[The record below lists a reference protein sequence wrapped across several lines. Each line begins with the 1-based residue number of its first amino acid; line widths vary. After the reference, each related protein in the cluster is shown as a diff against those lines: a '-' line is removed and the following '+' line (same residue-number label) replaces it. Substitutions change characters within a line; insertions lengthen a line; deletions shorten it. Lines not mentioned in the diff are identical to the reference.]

1 MPEGDTLHRTAA
13 ALHRVL
19 AGHRVTRFDARLDP
33 LARVDAATPITG
45 RTIERCE
52 AIGKHLLIHFSGD
65 LLLRSHLRMHGSW
78 HLYRHGERW
87 RRPAHALRV
96 AIHTADWIALGF
108 DLPVAEFLTAQTLAR
123 HPVLSTLGPDLLGQH
138 TPPEQVLDQVL
149 DRVEAAGHR
158 PVHEVLLDQRVMAGL
173 GNVFKSELLFLS
185 GWHPD
190 QPAAHVP
197 REAWRTLLER
207 AVALLQA
214 NAVAAGDATLLTPRG
229 TRLTTGSRH
238 PDARLWVYGRTGLPC
253 RRCATPI
260 VAARHGAHAR
270 STYWC
275 PTCQP
280 APDPTPA

>member
-19 AGHRVTRFDARLDP
+19 AGQRVTQFDARLDP
-33 LARVDAATPITG
+33 LARVDAATPIAG
-45 RTIERCE
+45 RLVDRCE
-52 AIGKHLLIHFSGD
+52 AVGKHLLIHLSGD
-65 LLLRSHLRMHGSW
+65 LILRSHLRMHGSW
-78 HLYRHGERW
+78 HLYRPGERW

-96 AIHTADWIALGF
+96 ALHTADWVALGF
-108 DLPVAEFLTAQTLAR
+108 DLPVAEFVTAHALAR
-123 HPVLSTLGPDLLGQH
+123 HPVLSTLGPDLLSPQ
-138 TPPEQVLDQVL
+138 LVL
-149 DRVEAAGHR
+149 DRVLDRIEAAGDR

-185 GWHPD
+185 GWHPE
-190 QPAAHVP
+190 QSAAAVS
-197 REAWRTLLER
+197 REAWQALLTR

-214 NAVAAGDATLLTPRG
+214 NAVAAGDATVLTPRG
-229 TRLTTGSRH
+229 TRLTTGARH

-260 VAARHGAHAR
+260 ATTSHGPHAR
-270 STYWC
+270 RTYWC

-280 APDPTPA
+280 AAGPA

>member
-19 AGHRVTRFDARLDP
+19 AGHRVTHFDARLEP
-33 LARVDAATPITG
+33 LARVDAATPVAG
-45 RTIERCE
+45 RTIDRCE
-52 AIGKHLLIHFSGD
+52 AVGKHLLIHLSGD
-65 LLLRSHLRMHGSW
+65 LILRSHLRMHGSW

-87 RRPAHALRV
+87 RRPAFALRV
-96 AIHTADWIALGF
+96 ALHTADWIALGF
-108 DLPVAEFLTAQTLAR
+108 DLPVAEFLTSHTLAR
-123 HPVLSTLGPDLLGQH
+123 HPVLSTLGPDLLSPH
-138 TPPEQVLDQVL
+138 VSIDDVL
-149 DRVEAAGHR
+149 DRIGTFGDR
-158 PVHEVLLDQRVMAGL
+158 PVHDVLLDQRVMSGL

-190 QPAAHVP
+190 RPAAHAS
-197 REAWRTLLER
+197 REAWRALLER
-207 AVALLQA
+207 AVSLLQA

-229 TRLTTGSRH
+229 TRLTTGARH

-260 VAARHGAHAR
+260 ATARHGAHAR

-275 PTCQP
+275 PACQP
-280 APDPTPA
+280 LAGPA

>member
-19 AGHRVTRFDARLDP
+19 AGHRVTHFDARLEP
-33 LARVDAATPITG
+33 LARVDAVTPVAG
-45 RTIERCE
+45 RTLDRCD
-52 AIGKHLLIHFSGD
+52 AVGKHLLIHFSGD
-65 LLLRSHLRMHGSW
+65 LILRSHLRMHGSW

-96 AIHTADWIALGF
+96 ALHTADWVALAF
-108 DLPVAEFLTAQTLAR
+108 DLPVAEFLTPQTLAR
-123 HPVLSTLGPDLLGQH
+123 HPVLSTLGPDLLSPH
-138 TPPEQVLDQVL
+138 VSLDHVL
-149 DRVEAAGHR
+149 DRIAAAGHR
-158 PVHEVLLDQRVMAGL
+158 PVHEVLLDQRVVSGL
-173 GNVFKSELLFLS
+173 GNVFKSELLFLG

-190 QPAAHVP
+190 QSAAHAS
-197 REAWRTLLER
+197 REAWRALLER
-207 AVALLQA
+207 AVTLLQA

-229 TRLTTGSRH
+229 TRLTTGARH

-260 VAARHGAHAR
+260 ATARHGPHAR

-275 PTCQP
+275 PACQP
-280 APDPTPA
+280 APGPA